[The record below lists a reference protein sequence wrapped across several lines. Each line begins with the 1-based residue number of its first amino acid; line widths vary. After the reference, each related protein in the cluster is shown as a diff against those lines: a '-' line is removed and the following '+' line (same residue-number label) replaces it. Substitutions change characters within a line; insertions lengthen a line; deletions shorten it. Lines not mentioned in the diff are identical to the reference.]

1 MAAVQVLRDR
11 ESAARLGDPQLRRL
25 VLQRIDALTEECP
38 DDALDQLVRFVVMEP
53 GDRPEALAGQL
64 GFHPLT
70 NRWDGTSFGQA
81 GFVPPFELAEEHGAW
96 YELVF
101 VLGDDGFGLEVFVP
115 RAPGV
120 DPELLAL
127 CAAYAVPAAEEGPA

>member
-1 MAAVQVLRDR
+1 MQVLRDR
-11 ESAARLGDPQLRRL
+11 DATAQLGDPLLRSL
-25 VLQRIDALTEECP
+25 ILQRIDALTEECP
-38 DDALDQLVRFVVMEP
+38 ECALDQLGRFVIVEP
-53 GDRPEALAGQL
+53 GDQPEALAGQL

-70 NRWDGTSFGQA
+70 NRWDGTPFGQP
-81 GFVPPFELAEEHGAW
+81 GFVPSWELAEEHGAW

-115 RAPGV
+115 KAPGV

-127 CAAYAVPAAEEGPA
+127 CAAYAVPAAEEGLP

>member
-1 MAAVQVLRDR
+1 MQVLRDR
-11 ESAARLGDPQLRRL
+11 EEAARLGDPQLRRL

-38 DDALDQLVRFVVMEP
+38 DYALDQLVRFVIVEP
-53 GDRPEALAGQL
+53 GDRSEALARQL
-64 GFHPLT
+64 GFHPLC
-70 NRWDGTSFGQA
+70 NRWDGTPFGQP
-81 GFVPPFELAEEHGAW
+81 GFSPSWEIAEEHGAW

-120 DPELLAL
+120 DPDLLAL
-127 CAAYAVPAAEEGPA
+127 CAAYAVPAAERGPP